1 MIEQIEKYKQRVG
14 YQAGLLSVTCGLA
27 AILLVLTQWVTQPVI
42 ELRIAEDQNALLS
55 EVLNGQKY
63 SNDVFAIGR
72 VIEYQGTQ
80 YELFPVQNSQQEVIS
95 WVIRGE
101 QDGYSGPIHF
111 LVGVTLNGEIM
122 GVRIISHSE
131 TPGLGDKIELAKSSW
146 ILGFARRSLANT
158 SIWAVKKDGGDFDQ
172 FSGATITPRSV
183 VKGVHKALLAL
194 AQAQGEQHE

>member
-1 MIEQIEKYKQRVG
+1 MMEQIEKWKELVG
-14 YQAGLLSVTCGLA
+14 YQAALLSITCGLA
-27 AILLVLTQWVTQPVI
+27 AVLLVLTQWLTQPVI

-55 EVLNGQKY
+55 EVLNGQEY
-63 SNDVFAIGR
+63 SNDVFANGR

-80 YELFPVQNSQQEVIS
+80 YDLFPVENSQQEAIS

-111 LVGVTLNGEIM
+111 LVGVTLKGEIM

-146 ILGFARRSLANT
+146 ILSFARRSLENT

-194 AQAQGEQHE
+194 EKAQEDQHE

>member
-1 MIEQIEKYKQRVG
+1 MIEQIEKYKHRVG

-27 AILLVLTQWVTQPVI
+27 AILLVLTQWLTQPVI
-42 ELRIAEDQNALLS
+42 ELRIAEDQNALLG
-55 EVLNGQKY
+55 EVLGGQKY
-63 SNDVFAIGR
+63 SNDVFANGS
-72 VIEYQGTQ
+72 VIEYQGGQ
-80 YELFPVQNSQQEVIS
+80 YDLFPVENEQKELIS

-111 LVGVTLNGEIM
+111 LVGVTLSGEII

-131 TPGLGDKIELAKSSW
+131 TPGLGDKIEMAKSSW
-146 ILGFARRSLANT
+146 VLSFAKRSLENT
-158 SIWAVKKDGGDFDQ
+158 PLWAVKKDGGDFDQ

-194 AQAQGEQHE
+194 EQAQEAHDE